1 MPDAGGTV
9 AGNPFSAALLARF
22 SESALAQAKN
32 YLIIGGV
39 FDGELT
45 VTPNAQF
52 LQANV
57 RRSTTRH
64 YHVTI
69 QATVG
74 GEVNW
79 LCTCPFATQ
88 NCEHT
93 AAVLRVWLQ
102 EPQRFTIS
110 HDDAPIYLP
119 AAAPMAVT
127 VTPPAAPVA
136 ATPSVPAGAALRV
149 TPDLL
154 LYVRRDK
161 AAPALSKLVE
171 TLAELRSTN
180 GEHSI
185 YQITGQGLQTALQDG
200 RTIAE
205 ILARLTD
212 ASDEALP
219 EAARSRLQG
228 WADAQDTFHLYD
240 NLPVV
245 EFADDFALQ
254 ELLRAGGIR
263 RYLLHIFSPRLV
275 AIHPR
280 HVNDLVAEMERRGLM
295 PKVES

>member
-1 MPDAGGTV
+1 MPDGGGTV

-45 VTPNAQF
+45 VTPDAQF

-57 RRSTTRH
+57 RRSTARH

-69 QATVG
+69 RATVG

-79 LCTCPFATQ
+79 LCTCPFAAQ

-136 ATPSVPAGAALRV
+136 APASVPAGAALRV

-185 YQITGQGLQTALQDG
+185 YQITGQGLQAALQEG

-205 ILARLTD
+205 ILASLTD

>member
-1 MPDAGGTV
+1 MPDGGGTV

-45 VTPNAQF
+45 VTPDAQF

-57 RRSTTRH
+57 RRSTARH

-69 QATVG
+69 QANVR

-79 LCTCPFATQ
+79 LCTCPFAAQ

-127 VTPPAAPVA
+127 VTPPAAPGA
-136 ATPSVPAGAALRV
+136 APASVPAGAALRV
-149 TPDLL
+149 TPGVL
-154 LYVRRDK
+154 LYGRRDK

-185 YQITGQGLQTALQDG
+185 YQITGQGLQAALQEG

-205 ILARLTD
+205 ILASLTD

>member
-45 VTPNAQF
+45 VTPDAQF

-57 RRSTTRH
+57 RRSTARH

-69 QATVG
+69 RATVG

-79 LCTCPFATQ
+79 LCTCPFAAQ

-185 YQITGQGLQTALQDG
+185 YQITGQGLQAALQDG

-205 ILARLTD
+205 ILASLTD

-219 EAARSRLQG
+219 EAARSR

>member
-57 RRSTTRH
+57 RRSTARH

-79 LCTCPFATQ
+79 LCTCPFAAQ

-136 ATPSVPAGAALRV
+136 APASVPAGAALRV

-185 YQITGQGLQTALQDG
+185 YQITGQGLQAALQDG

-205 ILARLTD
+205 ILASLTD

-280 HVNDLVAEMERRGLM
+280 HVNDLVAEMERRVLM

>member
-1 MPDAGGTV
+1 MSDPMPDGGGTV

-45 VTPNAQF
+45 VTPDAQF

-57 RRSTTRH
+57 RRSTARH

-69 QATVG
+69 QANAR

-79 LCTCPFATQ
+79 LCTCPFAAQ

-136 ATPSVPAGAALRV
+136 APASVPA
-149 TPDLL
+149 
-154 LYVRRDK
+154 
-161 AAPALSKLVE
+161 
-171 TLAELRSTN
+171 
-180 GEHSI
+180 
-185 YQITGQGLQTALQDG
+185 
-200 RTIAE
+200 
-205 ILARLTD
+205 
-212 ASDEALP
+212 
-219 EAARSRLQG
+219 
-228 WADAQDTFHLYD
+228 
-240 NLPVV
+240 
-245 EFADDFALQ
+245 
-254 ELLRAGGIR
+254 
-263 RYLLHIFSPRLV
+263 
-275 AIHPR
+275 
-280 HVNDLVAEMERRGLM
+280 
-295 PKVES
+295 